1 MVGQSLPPRPSDRE
15 NGNLTMV
22 ASNLTEGKNANVYN
36 VYLALAYHPR
46 PNRDQPGRP
55 RPCDQ
60 KDAAPLHAPAGKSM
74 TRLSYWLWG
83 IGSFVIIVA
92 ALAALDANHIDQAL
106 IAVVNIMW
114 FVVLG
119 MFAHARAV
127 DAGRTPW
134 MWVVTT
140 LFVPVGFIVLGCFK
154 TASCRR
160 EPIVAT
166 FDWSAA

>member
-1 MVGQSLPPRPSDRE
+1 VKLGISRSHRPPFGKFEPDDSARKAPQSF
-15 NGNLTMV
+15 G
-22 ASNLTEGKNANVYN
+22 
-36 VYLALAYHPR
+36 
-46 PNRDQPGRP
+46 
-55 RPCDQ
+55 
-60 KDAAPLHAPAGKSM
+60 
-74 TRLSYWLWG
+74 
-83 IGSFVIIVA
+83 
-92 ALAALDANHIDQAL
+92 ANHVDQAL
-106 IAVVNIMW
+106 TAVVNVMW

-134 MWVVTT
+134 VWVVIT
-140 LFVPVGFIVLGCFK
+140 LSVPVGFIVLGCFK

>member
-1 MVGQSLPPRPSDRE
+1 MF
-15 NGNLTMV
+15 TM
-22 ASNLTEGKNANVYN
+22 SIWPWLII
-36 VYLALAYHPR
+36 LALIAINLGVLVLATKKTQPR
-46 PNRDQPGRP
+46 ST
-55 RPCDQ
+55 
-60 KDAAPLHAPAGKSM
+60 PLPGKSI

-92 ALAALDANHIDQAL
+92 ALAALGANHVDQAL
-106 IAVVNIMW
+106 MAVVNVMW

-134 MWVVTT
+134 VWVVTT